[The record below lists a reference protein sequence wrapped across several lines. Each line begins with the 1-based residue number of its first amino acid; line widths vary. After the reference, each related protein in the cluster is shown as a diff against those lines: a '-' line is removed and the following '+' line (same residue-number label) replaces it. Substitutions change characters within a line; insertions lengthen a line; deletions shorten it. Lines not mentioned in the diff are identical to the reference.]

1 MKLGFTR
8 SKNILANNAR
18 PAYFVGDKFVDEA
31 EFQFAQMAR
40 HAADTGEV
48 AYSDSVHRVKDSSQ
62 DDADTV
68 VSELKSF
75 GLRKLAVSVYHTET
89 VTVFVNDNS
98 FLKFEHNRE
107 DHSASVG
114 VITTDFALYEAV
126 QKLPNFVAEIP
137 KTKTRGTMV
146 TMVTRSDP
154 TKPLRARTVR
164 IPKRSLSRQNY
175 TPDTIKAWDRV
186 ASDLQSEDPNGR
198 IAIFHGPPGTG
209 KTHLIR
215 GFMSAGINGTFV
227 IIPPKEIGNIGDPEM
242 IDLLIE
248 IQDDYEGRIILV
260 IEDADEILSTR
271 KATSMSALANALNLG
286 DGLMG
291 DAVNA
296 FIIATTNSPL
306 GEIDPAILRPG
317 RLSVTSEVPNLPT
330 AQAQEVFKS
339 IGGGGDLPS
348 SNAVE
353 SYSLAEIYAAARTP
367 KES

>member
-8 SKNILANNAR
+8 SDEVLANNAR
-18 PAYFVGDKFVDEA
+18 PAYFVGEKFDDEA

-40 HAADTGEV
+40 YAADKGEI
-48 AYSDSVHRVKDSSQ
+48 AYSDSMYRVKDSSQ
-62 DDADTV
+62 DDADAV
-68 VSELKSF
+68 VSRLKSF

-107 DHSASVG
+107 DHSATVG

-126 QKLPNFVAEIP
+126 QKLPNFVAKIP
-137 KTKTRGTMV
+137 KTRGSVV
-146 TMVTRSDP
+146 TMVTRSNP

-186 ASDLQSEDPNGR
+186 ASDLQSEDPSGR

-215 GFMSAGINGTFV
+215 GFMSAGICGTFV

-248 IQDDYEGRIILV
+248 IQEDYEGRIILV

-317 RLSVTSEVPNLPT
+317 RLSVISEVPNLPT

-339 IGGGGDLPS
+339 IGGGGDLPFS
-348 SNAVE
+348 HAVE
-353 SYSLAEIYAAARTP
+353 SYSLAEIYAAARKT

>member
-8 SKNILANNAR
+8 SDEVFANNAR
-18 PAYFVGDKFVDEA
+18 PAYFVGDKFDDEA

-40 HAADTGEV
+40 YAADKGEV
-48 AYSDSVHRVKDSSQ
+48 AYSGLVHRVKDSSQ

-68 VSELKSF
+68 VDRLKSF
-75 GLRKLAVSVYHTET
+75 GLRKLAVIVYHTET

-98 FLKFEHNRE
+98 FIKFEHNRE
-107 DHSASVG
+107 DHSATVG
-114 VITTDFALYEAV
+114 VITTDFALYEAA
-126 QKLPNFVAEIP
+126 QKLPNFVA
-137 KTKTRGTMV
+137 K
-146 TMVTRSDP
+146 
-154 TKPLRARTVR
+154 

-175 TPDTIKAWDRV
+175 TPEAVKAWDRV

-317 RLSVTSEVPNLPT
+317 RLSVISEVPNLPT